1 MPWKD
6 RTVKNTREEFVNR
19 ILSNEKSKSALCREY
34 NISRP
39 TGDKWISRYKNGD
52 SMKDRSRKP
61 FGSPNKTDT
70 EVEQKIL
77 DLRKTHPAQG
87 ATKLRRML
95 ENEGEQNLPCNS
107 TVNAILKRNGC
118 IKKEAS
124 EAAKPY
130 NRFEKELPNDMWQV
144 DFKGKFQLENKK
156 MCYPLCIL
164 DDHSRFNLC
173 IEAKQNEKRLPV
185 IESFKRIFLEYGMPK
200 TLLCDNG
207 NPWGT
212 AQSTGITLF
221 EVWLMDLGILVLH
234 GRVYHP
240 QTQGKE
246 ERFNG
251 SLKRE
256 LLKFSLFKDFNEAQ
270 LRFDEYRMF
279 YNNERPHHALQL
291 DVPAQHYV
299 KSNIPMPEKVE
310 EWKYTGEYETRTI
323 KTTGFFT
330 YKGQGYYL
338 SESLGSLEVGVK
350 PSSTDGFVNLFYRN
364 FRIAR
369 INIIEQSIVS
379 RRIYLAE
386 NDPRFEPCVRN

>member
-19 ILSNEKSKSALCREY
+19 VLANEKSKSALCREY
-34 NISRP
+34 GISRP

-52 SMKDRSRKP
+52 SMKDHSRTP
-61 FGSPNKTDT
+61 FGSPNKTDK
-70 EVEQKIL
+70 EIEQKIL
-77 DLRKTHPAQG
+77 DLRKMHPAQG

-95 ENEGEQNLPCNS
+95 ENKGEQNLPCNS

-118 IKKEAS
+118 ITKEAT
-124 EAAKPY
+124 EAAMPY

-144 DFKGKFQLENKK
+144 DFKGKFQLENKE

-173 IEAKQNEKRLPV
+173 TEAKQNEKRLPV
-185 IESFKRIFLEYGMPK
+185 IESFKRVFLEYRMPK

-221 EVWLMDLGILVLH
+221 EVWLMDLGILTLH

-256 LLKFSLFKDFNEAQ
+256 LLKYYSFKDFNEAQ
-270 LRFDEYRMF
+270 LRFDEYRTF
-279 YNNERPHHALQL
+279 YNNERPHHALKL

-299 KSNIPMPEKVE
+299 KSNISMPEKVE
-310 EWKYTGEYETRTI
+310 EWKYTSEYETRII

-369 INIIEQSIVS
+369 INIIEQSVVS
-379 RRIYLAE
+379 RRIYLTE
-386 NDPRFEPCVRN
+386 NDPRFEPRVRN